1 MKNKMIRKMML
12 LICFTLSLVIL
23 IPPVSA
29 MSPTDELVDPIIVG
43 EHYEIFRDTSKKVP
57 IEDILNGTYD
67 HLFVASNQPY
77 PFFWHT
83 QDTIWL
89 HLSMDKILL
98 DKEEPYWLEVTDK
111 LDSIELFSVKK
122 DGSYDVQRRGIANL
136 GEQSLP
142 SRSNLFHIQDSST
155 QEIFIKLDGALP
167 LSITSYLYTEL
178 SFTNKISEYKFLSG
192 IFYGFLS
199 ALLIYNL
206 FLFFSLKDK
215 AYFFYVLYMLS
226 FIFYQATLNSL
237 DIELLGNYLP
247 EKFFI
252 KSLTISGNL
261 LLLFML
267 LFCLQFLELKK
278 FLPSFHKIGK
288 LLLWIT
294 ISSLLASFILPDVAF
309 INNFTTTFAVVVF
322 IFLWLSGIFVFRKG
336 QKMARYYI
344 IGWTVLLSSI
354 IVQALAFLSIIP
366 FHPRIFEEVP
376 AIGAIFESIFLSL
389 ALGDKINII
398 KKEHQLM
405 QETLNET
412 LEFKVQE
419 RTKELE
425 SAKLEL
431 EALANTDRL
440 TQIPNRVRLDD
451 VLEKEFEQATEN
463 GTPLSIILL
472 DIDHFKAVNDE
483 YGHQVGDLVLRHAA
497 DLLKNHIRVEDI
509 IGRWGGEEF
518 LVVCPHTR
526 LKDAVQLSEN
536 LRQQLEQHSFPV
548 VHQKTSSFGVTSFV
562 IGDTIHSLLSRCDKA
577 LYQAKEHGRNRVEFL
592 QNDIN
597 SESNQETSTL
607 L

>member
-1 MKNKMIRKMML
+1 M
-12 LICFTLSLVIL
+12 V
-23 IPPVSA
+23 
-29 MSPTDELVDPIIVG
+29 
-43 EHYEIFRDTSKKVP
+43 
-57 IEDILNGTYD
+57 
-67 HLFVASNQPY
+67 
-77 PFFWHT
+77 
-83 QDTIWL
+83 
-89 HLSMDKILL
+89 
-98 DKEEPYWLEVTDK
+98 
-111 LDSIELFSVKK
+111 
-122 DGSYDVQRRGIANL
+122 
-136 GEQSLP
+136 
-142 SRSNLFHIQDSST
+142 
-155 QEIFIKLDGALP
+155 
-167 LSITSYLYTEL
+167 
-178 SFTNKISEYKFLSG
+178 
-192 IFYGFLS
+192 FYQL
-199 ALLIYNL
+199 YNL

-237 DIELLGNYLP
+237 DIELLGNWLS
-247 EKFFI
+247 EEFFI

-294 ISSLLASFILPDVAF
+294 ISSLMASFILPDVAF

-322 IFLWLSGIFVFRKG
+322 IFLWLSGIFVFKKG

-344 IGWTVLLSSI
+344 IGCTVLLSSI

-376 AIGAIFESIFLSL
+376 TIGAIFESIFLSL

-412 LEFKVQE
+412 LEYKVQE

-431 EALANTDRL
+431 EALATTDRL

-451 VLEKEFEQATEN
+451 VLEKEFEQATGN

-483 YGHQVGDLVLRHAA
+483 FGHQVGDLVLRHAA
-497 DLLKNHIRVEDI
+497 DLLKNHVRVEDI
-509 IGRWGGEEF
+509 VGRWGGEEF
-518 LVVCPHTR
+518 LVICPHTR
-526 LKDAVQLSEN
+526 LMDAVQLSEN

-562 IGDTIHSLLSRCDKA
+562 TGDTIHSLLSRCDKA
-577 LYQAKEHGRNRVEFL
+577 LYQAKEHGRNLVEFL

-597 SESNQETSTL
+597 SETNKKASIL

>member
-1 MKNKMIRKMML
+1 MKNKRIRKTLL
-12 LICFTLSLVIL
+12 LICFTLSFIIL
-23 IPPVSA
+23 LSPASA

-43 EHYEIFRDTSKKVP
+43 EHYEIFRDPSKKVT

-89 HLSMDKILL
+89 RLSMDKILL

-111 LDSIELFSVKK
+111 LDSIELYSVKA
-122 DGSYDVQRRGIANL
+122 DGSYNVQRRGIANL

-142 SRSNLFHIQDSST
+142 SRSNLFHIQDPST

-167 LSITSYLYTEL
+167 LSITSFLYTEI
-178 SFTNKISEYKFLSG
+178 SFTNKMSEYKFLTG

-237 DIELLGNYLP
+237 DIELLGNWLSQ
-247 EKFFI
+247 EFFI

-278 FLPSFHKIGK
+278 FLPSFHTIGK

-294 ISSLLASFILPDVAF
+294 ICSLMASFILPDVAF

-322 IFLWLSGIFVFRKG
+322 IFLWLSGIFVFKKG

-366 FHPRIFEEVP
+366 FHPRVFEEVP

-412 LEFKVQE
+412 LEYKVQE

-425 SAKLEL
+425 AAKLEL

-451 VLEKEFEQATEN
+451 VLEKEFEQATGK

-483 YGHQVGDLVLRHAA
+483 FGHQVGDLVLRHAA
-497 DLLKNHIRVEDI
+497 DILKNHVRVEDVV
-509 IGRWGGEEF
+509 GRWGGEEF

-577 LYQAKEHGRNRVEFL
+577 LYQAKEYGRNRVEFL

-597 SESNQETSTL
+597 SETNQEASTL
-607 L
+607 

>member
-1 MKNKMIRKMML
+1 MIRKTLL
-12 LICFTLSLVIL
+12 LICFTLSLIIL

-29 MSPTDELVDPIIVG
+29 MNPTDELVDPLILG

-89 HLSMDKILL
+89 RLSMDKISL

-111 LDSIELFSVKK
+111 LDSIELFSVKA

-142 SRSNLFHIQDSST
+142 SRSNLFHIQDPST

-178 SFTNKISEYKFLSG
+178 SFTNKISEYKFLTG

-237 DIELLGNYLP
+237 DIELLGNWLS
-247 EKFFI
+247 EEFFI

-294 ISSLLASFILPDVAF
+294 ISSLMASFILPDVAF

-322 IFLWLSGIFVFRKG
+322 IFLWLSGIFVFKKG

-354 IVQALAFLSIIP
+354 IVQALAFLSII
-366 FHPRIFEEVP
+366 PRIFEEVP

-412 LEFKVQE
+412 LEYKVQE

-431 EALANTDRL
+431 EALATTDRL

-451 VLEKEFEQATEN
+451 VLEKEFEQATGN

-483 YGHQVGDLVLRHAA
+483 FGHQVGDLVLRHAA
-497 DLLKNHIRVEDI
+497 DLLKNHVRVEDI
-509 IGRWGGEEF
+509 VGRWGGEEF
-518 LVVCPHTR
+518 LVICPHTR
-526 LKDAVQLSEN
+526 LMDAVQLSEN

-548 VHQKTSSFGVTSFV
+548 IHQKTSSFGVTSFV
-562 IGDTIHSLLSRCDKA
+562 TGDTIHSFLSRCDKA

-597 SESNQETSTL
+597 SETNKKASIL